1 MPEIHSVCHVCGRE
15 FTYTINQNRTC
26 KRQTCPECR
35 KKEQRE
41 RQQGT
46 YQPKGLTAAEKRE
59 LNNKVTNAISKWATD
74 TFGEDN
80 AFKVTNYVRGL
91 ARNAVAPKGYDRRIN
106 GNIYQSREEAEAV
119 MEAAQDI
126 MEVVDSIRYKTE
138 HGKEE

>member
-1 MPEIHSVCHVCGRE
+1 MPEIHSICHICGRE

-59 LNNKVTNAISKWATD
+59 LTNKVTNAISKWATD

-80 AFKVTNYVRGL
+80 AFKVTNYVRAL
-91 ARNAVAPKGYDRRIN
+91 ARNAVAPKGYDRHITC
-106 GNIYQSREEAEAV
+106 IYQSREEAEAV

-126 MEVVDSIRYKTE
+126 MEVVDSIRYKTK

>member
-46 YQPKGLTAAEKRE
+46 YQPKGLTTAEKRE

-80 AFKVTNYVRGL
+80 AFKVTNYVRVL
-91 ARNAVAPKGYDRRIN
+91 ARNAVAQKGFDRRTT
-106 GNIYQSREEAEAV
+106 GNLYQSREEAEAV

-126 MEVVDSIRYKTE
+126 MDVVDSIRCKTE

>member
-1 MPEIHSVCHVCGRE
+1 M
-15 FTYTINQNRTC
+15 YTINQNRTC

-46 YQPKGLTAAEKRE
+46 YQPKGLTTAEKRE
-59 LNNKVTNAISKWATD
+59 LNNKVTNAISKWATEA
-74 TFGEDN
+74 FGEDN
-80 AFKVTNYVRGL
+80 ALKVTNYLRGL
-91 ARNAVAPKGYDRRIN
+91 ARNAVAQKGFDRHTT
-106 GNIYQSREEAEAV
+106 GNLYQSREEAEAV

>member
-1 MPEIHSVCHVCGRE
+1 MTYNIH
-15 FTYTINQNRTC
+15 QKRTC

-91 ARNAVAPKGYDRRIN
+91 ARNAVAPKGYDRHII
-106 GNIYQSREEAEAV
+106 GNLYQSREEAETV
-119 MEAAQDI
+119 MDAAQDI
-126 MEVVDSIRYKTE
+126 MDVVDSIRYKTE